1 MARSDALLAAL
12 ILLLGWSSE
21 GKLSVIEGPYAG
33 ESFDTSEYRH
43 IRARGVTKRV
53 EGPAVFLPVKGLC
66 SPDPEDVRGKIAIG
80 DLRDGG
86 VGCDRYDIIHALAS
100 AGAAG
105 FVTSIFTRVPGINT
119 YEYDCQR
126 SLGPHGPLDMVV
138 VFIYVG
144 DFEKLRSFG
153 ATAPLVLGLGPP
165 HNEEYY
171 HLFTSFF
178 WVAGI
183 RVLCPLCSFFTTW
196 YAWAT
201 AQELRA
207 SWPVNDRG
215 RAELREA
222 SLVICVLEG
231 TATAVVGLLLA
242 LGQYGPLVMCKEVHH
257 FFITILTGVSLL
269 ASTLLMFI
277 MQEMLAAFEGD
288 NRQITGGPSNG
299 ALFWARYRFR
309 GACAATL
316 FIGMDL
322 IFGAGTAQ
330 YIDNSGVVSLIFY
343 LVFGFLFI
351 LSHAGIGCVFLYYAV
366 RLMRPLRAH
375 LATRLSLDLDNSRTG
390 SNAAA
395 NRIAAVTLGL
405 KMNGVALLSLFAIEI

>member
-12 ILLLGWSSE
+12 ILLLGGSSE

-33 ESFDTSEYRH
+33 ESFDTSEFRH
-43 IRARGVTKRV
+43 IRARGVITKRV

-80 DLRDGG
+80 DLRDG
-86 VGCDRYDIIHALAS
+86 VGCDRYEIIRALDS
-100 AGAAG
+100 AGAAA

-119 YEYDCQR
+119 YEYGCQH
-126 SLGPHGPLDMVV
+126 SLIPGAHGLLDMVV
-138 VFIYVG
+138 VDVYVG

-196 YAWAT
+196 YAWTT

-207 SWPVNDRG
+207 SWPVNNRR

-222 SLVICVLEG
+222 SLIVCVLEG
-231 TATAVVGLLLA
+231 AATAVAGLLLA
-242 LGQYGPLVMCKEVHH
+242 LGQYVQRMGWL
-257 FFITILTGVSLL
+257 SLL
-269 ASTLLMFI
+269 LTKY
-277 MQEMLAAFEGD
+277 
-288 NRQITGGPSNG
+288 T
-299 ALFWARYRFR
+299 
-309 GACAATL
+309 
-316 FIGMDL
+316 
-322 IFGAGTAQ
+322 
-330 YIDNSGVVSLIFY
+330 
-343 LVFGFLFI
+343 
-351 LSHAGIGCVFLYYAV
+351 
-366 RLMRPLRAH
+366 
-375 LATRLSLDLDNSRTG
+375 
-390 SNAAA
+390 
-395 NRIAAVTLGL
+395 
-405 KMNGVALLSLFAIEI
+405 KK